1 MGKKMRKSFSF
12 DELSD
17 PVTLVVKTKSPRKW
31 LLIDREDGTV
41 YEGNELGAWD
51 RLDPVK
57 GKVK

>member
-1 MGKKMRKSFSF
+1 MRKSFSF